1 MNQRSI
7 THSLTKGLSILFIAA
22 LLSVLA
28 VGVGPIQTANAVT
41 SLPSLNQS
49 SVLPEVTSYSDLAIS
64 LVSIPKHAKA
74 CSTFNAVYTI
84 TNYGP
89 DEVSGVYVQIYI
101 PDPFE
106 VINMEGVP
114 DELAVG
120 ESATVSVTIKVVA
133 FVPGE
138 SRSAW
143 VGADIFSDV
152 YPEISV
158 DPNPDNDSMFTP
170 VRLISK
176 PVLSCS

>member
-1 MNQRSI
+1 MNQKSTI
-7 THSLTKGLSILFIAA
+7 PNLTKGLPLLFIAI

-28 VGVGPIQTANAVT
+28 VGISPMQTVYAVT
-41 SLPSLNQS
+41 SPPALGQS
-49 SVLPEVTSYSDLAIS
+49 VVLPEVTPYSDLAIS

-84 TNYGP
+84 TNDGP
-89 DEVSGVYVQIYI
+89 DEASGVYVQIYI

-106 VINMEGVP
+106 VINMEDVP
-114 DELAVG
+114 DELAAG
-120 ESATVSVTIKVVA
+120 ESATVTVTIKVVA

-143 VGADIFSDV
+143 VRAGVFSDV
-152 YPEISV
+152 YPDISV
-158 DPNPDNDSMFTP
+158 DPNPDNDSVFTP

-176 PVLSCS
+176 PVLSCP